1 MKPCPVIDLHCDL
14 LSFLAEDLKGNTPL
28 QEDSRCSLP
37 LLEKG
42 GVLLQ
47 ALAIFTE
54 TQKGSRKRGEIQ
66 LECYQNMRDTY
77 QLPCEFA
84 LAIENASGLLEE
96 GEDLGALK
104 GRLEEQQW
112 LYISMTWKE
121 ENRFGGGDQTQ
132 VGLKEDGREL
142 LKLMDGKGIAI
153 DLSHASDPLAEGIL
167 EFIDKENLKVLPIAS
182 HSNFRAVKDHVRN
195 LPDHLAK
202 EIIRRGGLIGIN
214 FVRHFVGD
222 APEDFLK
229 HVEHGLSLGE
239 ENALALGADFFGGI
253 PTPAIEHLKPFYQ
266 SELGN
271 SSSYPVLYEILSNNL
286 QKGILEGIFFKNA
299 RRVLKNKL
307 RNQ

>member
-1 MKPCPVIDLHCDL
+1 MKSCPVIDLHCDL
-14 LSFLAEDLKGNTPL
+14 LSFLAEDQEGNTPL

-54 TQKGSRKRGEIQ
+54 TGKGSRKGAEMQ
-66 LECYQNMRDTY
+66 LECFRKMQDTY

-96 GEDLGALK
+96 EEDLRVLK

-112 LYISMTWKE
+112 LYVSMTWKG

-132 VGLKEDGREL
+132 VGLKDDGKEL
-142 LKLMDGKGIAI
+142 LRLMDGKGIAI
-153 DLSHASDPLAEGIL
+153 DLSHTSDLLAEGIL

-182 HSNFRAVKDHVRN
+182 HSNFRAVKAHVRN
-195 LPDHLAK
+195 LPDYLAR

-229 HVEHGLSLGE
+229 HIEHGLSLGG
-239 ENALALGADFFGGI
+239 ENTLALGADFFGGI

-266 SELGN
+266 SGFENSGCYKEFKKLLEKRFDEELIN
-271 SSSYPVLYEILSNNL
+271 
-286 QKGILEGIFFKNA
+286 QIFFKNA
-299 RRVLKNKL
+299 ERTLL
-307 RNQ
+307 SGG